1 MDWYPESGETPLF
14 RGPASFASGRA
25 PKVAGKRWFRDDQ
38 GRDIGAELPGWPPVP
53 EAEKR
58 GDKAAKAGK
67 SLGFLAKATAVVVAG
82 TVELLSPSGGSM
94 VNIKGSDRAEP
105 TDPALEVE
113 DFPVLWAS
121 AGATA
126 TTVPWQLDP
135 DRRPKRY
142 RTDLQLTDQRLLVL
156 GSGDVTRPADVL
168 WQAPL
173 AQVAAAR
180 LHGFST
186 HGGDV
191 TITFAD
197 GSWIRLDLG
206 SKGSGAKVAWVLSGN
221 TEPVRLTEAQQAW
234 AEKFTAQMKGTIE
247 PVGTPV
253 PGAAPGTLS
262 IEIIVHRDAEHFV
275 KVGPITVD
283 ADGKPVIG

>member
-14 RGPASFASGRA
+14 RGVASFATGRA

-38 GRDIGAELPGWPPVP
+38 GRDIGDRIPGWPPVP
-53 EAEKR
+53 VPEKR
-58 GDKAAKAGK
+58 SDKAVKAGK

-82 TVELLSPSGGSM
+82 TVELLSPSGGSV
-94 VNIKGSDRAEP
+94 VNIKGPDGAEP

-113 DFPVLWAS
+113 DFPVLWAP
-121 AGATA
+121 AGALA
-126 TTVPWQLDP
+126 ATVPWQLDP
-135 DRRPKRY
+135 DRRPRGY

-156 GSGDVTRPADVL
+156 GSGDVTRPAEVL
-168 WQAPL
+168 WQTQL
-173 AQVAAAR
+173 AQVAGAR
-180 LHGFST
+180 LHAFST
-186 HGGDV
+186 HGADV
-191 TITFAD
+191 TVTFAD

-206 SKGSGAKVAWVLSGN
+206 TKGSAAKVVSVLNGE

-234 AEKFTAQMKGTIE
+234 AVKYTERMKGTIE
-247 PVGTPV
+247 TVATPV

-262 IEIIVHRDAEHFV
+262 IEIIVHRDAEHFL
-275 KVGPITVD
+275 KVGPVTVD